1 MQCTVYSTSL
11 KTHMLECNLTV
22 KVSHFL
28 MPFQFPVLFYTISK
42 FCVFLHLL
50 HQNLVCYLQDYL
62 LRKTMP
68 LPTGQRDS
76 EQNPEKKTTPV
87 PFEFQSDTLT
97 LMAEKW
103 GIQYVP
109 IGPNFFKFQF
119 SSLQPVLLPYQV
131 YSNKLCTSYVYTCNA
146 QFGLLS
152 LYIYIYTLDL

>member
-1 MQCTVYSTSL
+1 MQCMVYSTSL

-28 MPFQFPVLFYTISK
+28 MPFQFPALFYTISK
-42 FCVFLHLL
+42 FRVFLHLL

-62 LRKTMP
+62 LSKTMP

-109 IGPNFFKFQF
+109 IGPNFSSFSFLL
-119 SSLQPVLLPYQV
+119 SSLFYCLTRSTVTNFVHHMCIHVMHSLV
-131 YSNKLCTSYVYTCNA
+131 YLVYT
-146 QFGLLS
+146 
-152 LYIYIYTLDL
+152 YIYTLDL